1 MSKIKIRG
9 EKLQVFNTRRQMRM
23 SIDPKIKPK
32 TVVLENKDFWYH
44 IENLKGCICIIRNM
58 GSDEGNWIGIKP
70 RIIIYLFYGEN
81 DLDKC
86 IEELEKYPTKN
97 TGPPSAYILTFVLPT
112 MYHGEFEK
120 IINVDDTLKIKF
132 TESLLPIPLTK

>member
-23 SIDPKIKPK
+23 SIDPKIDPK
-32 TVVLENKDFWYH
+32 SIVLENKKFWYH
-44 IENLKGCICIIRNM
+44 IENIKGCVCIIRNM
-58 GSDEGNWIGIKP
+58 GCDKGNWMGIKP
-70 RIIIYLFYGEN
+70 RMIIYLFYGEN

-86 IEELEKYPTKN
+86 VEEIEKYPTKN
-97 TGPPSAYILTFVLPT
+97 IGPPSAYILTFVLPT
-112 MYHGEFEK
+112 MYDNKFEQ

-132 TESLLPIPLTK
+132 TESLFPIPLTK